1 MIFVISGN
9 HKYFHITL
17 PLLEVSEMSFTPT
30 RPVKLQ
36 KLLDG
41 LWKCGISLPEEIASI
56 PVGGHVAILCTG
68 GAASG
73 Q

>member
-1 MIFVISGN
+1 
-9 HKYFHITL
+9 
-17 PLLEVSEMSFTPT
+17 MSFTPT
-30 RPVKLQ
+30 RIVKLQ